1 MLLQY
6 LKRFGKAVVIAEVS
20 ALAGLYYV
28 FHDIN
33 TGGPDSRIWWDER
46 FPFLIDSF
54 HKITGITGDDRVIEH
69 RTSGNDGKDK
79 GDL

>member
-6 LKRFGKAVVIAEVS
+6 LKRFGKAALIAEVS
-20 ALAGLYYV
+20 ALAGVYYI

-33 TGGPDSRIWWDER
+33 TGGPDSRIWWDKR

-54 HKITGITGDDRVIEH
+54 HKITGDDRVIEH
-69 RTSGNDGKDK
+69 RTRNEGKDE
-79 GDL
+79 GH

>member
-1 MLLQY
+1 MLLLQY
-6 LKRFGKAVVIAEVS
+6 LRRFGKAVVIAEVS
-20 ALAGLYYV
+20 GLAGLYYV

-54 HKITGITGDDRVIEH
+54 HKITGDDRVIEH
-69 RTSGNDGKDK
+69 RSSGNGKDK
-79 GDL
+79 GKGDS